1 MFIKRTALALAAAWW
16 CFAAGPS
23 TVTAQDHVLRT
34 FKKIKMTDKFH
45 SEGMYFGDFNHDGKT
60 DVTAGSLW
68 YAGPSFQTASEFR
81 PAKAFDPNGYSDA
94 FFNFAADF
102 NGDGWSDPLV
112 VGFPGAAAHWYE
124 NPQGKPGP
132 WKEHLALA
140 IVDNESPG
148 FADITGDGKP
158 ELICHTDGYL
168 GYAEPDWKDP
178 TKPWSFRQISA
189 KGSWGK
195 YQHGM
200 GYGDVNNDGRI
211 DLLMREG
218 WWEQPTADK
227 TGEPW
232 AYHKADFG
240 AGGAQ
245 MHVYDVDGDKDNDVI
260 TSLVA
265 HGYGLAWFENVTDD
279 KGEITFKQ
287 HLITGSK
294 PEENKYG
301 VKFSQLH
308 AVDLVDIDGD
318 GLKDIVTGK
327 RYWAHGP
334 KGDAEPDAPAVLY
347 WFKLVRSNTGVDF
360 VPYEIDNDSGVGT
373 QVIAADVTNDG
384 LVDVLV
390 GNKKGHFVFVQETR
404 KVSQEEWQQAQPKP
418 LAK

>member
-1 MFIKRTALALAAAWW
+1 MFIKRLTFTLVAAW
-16 CFAAGPS
+16 CLACGLSMTMAE
-23 TVTAQDHVLRT
+23 DYVLRS
-34 FKKIKMTDKFH
+34 FKKIKMTDKFF
-45 SEGMYFGDFNHDGKT
+45 SEGMYYGDFNHDGKT
-60 DVTAGSLW
+60 DVTAGGLW
-68 YAGPSFQTASEFR
+68 YAGPEFKVVSEFR
-81 PAKAFDPNGYSDA
+81 PSKEFDPNGYSDA
-94 FFNFAADF
+94 FFSFAYDF
-102 NGDGWSDPLV
+102 NGDGWDDPLV

-132 WKEHLALA
+132 WKQNLALA

-158 ELICHTDGYL
+158 ELICHTDGFL

-178 TKPWSFRQISA
+178 AKPWSFRQIST

-195 YQHGM
+195 FQHGM
-200 GYGDVNNDGRI
+200 GFGDVNNDGRT
-211 DLLMREG
+211 DFLMREG
-218 WWEQPTADK
+218 WWEQPGSDK
-227 TGEPW
+227 AGEPW
-232 AYHKADFG
+232 TYHRAEFG
-240 AGGAQ
+240 GGGAQ

-260 TSLVA
+260 TSLQA
-265 HGYGLAWFENVTDD
+265 HGFGLAWFENV
-279 KGEITFKQ
+279 KNEAGEITFKQ

-308 AVDLVDIDGD
+308 AVDLVDMDGD
-318 GLKDIVTGK
+318 GLKDIITGK

-347 WFKLVRSNTGVDF
+347 WFKLTRSNTGVDF
-360 VPYEIDNDSGVGT
+360 VPHKIDDDSGVGT

-390 GNKKGHFVFVQETR
+390 GNKKGHFVLVQEAR
-404 KVSQEEWQQAQPKP
+404 KVSQEEWQKAQPVP

>member
-16 CFAAGPS
+16 CLAAGPL

-102 NGDGWSDPLV
+102 NGDGWDDPLV
-112 VGFPGAAAHWYE
+112 VGFPGAAAYWYE

-132 WKEHLALA
+132 WKQHLALA

-189 KGSWGK
+189 KGGWGK

-218 WWEQPTADK
+218 WWEQPAADK

-240 AGGAQ
+240 GGGAQ

-265 HGYGLAWFENVTDD
+265 HGYGLAWFENVKDD

-308 AVDLVDIDGD
+308 AVDLVDMDGD
-318 GLKDIVTGK
+318 GLKDIITGK

-347 WFKLVRSNTGVDF
+347 WFKLVRSNAGVDF

-384 LVDVLV
+384 LIDVLV

-404 KVSQEEWQQAQPKP
+404 KVSQEEWQKAQPKP